1 MAKKRT
7 AHKAPRGG
15 TYIGLTD
22 GEREAVARRLGVIL
36 ADEVLLYIKTR
47 NFHWNVVGKDFSE
60 LHKFFEAQ
68 YEALDEVF
76 DDVAERMRALGE
88 RAPGS
93 MAEFQALARL
103 SEKSGA
109 ATAASDMLGALL
121 DDHETLIRAL
131 RNDIVAIGKT
141 ADVGTEDFLTGLLEN
156 HEKMAWMLRAY
167 HG

>member
-7 AHKAPRGG
+7 ARKAPRGG

-76 DDVAERMRALGE
+76 DDVAERIRSLGG

-93 MAEFQALARL
+93 MREFLALSRL
-103 SEKSGA
+103 KEHDGA
-109 ATAASDMLGALL
+109 VAHAHEMVGALL
-121 DDHETLIRAL
+121 ADHEAT
-131 RNDIVAIGKT
+131 V
-141 ADVGTEDFLTGLLEN
+141 
-156 HEKMAWMLRAY
+156 
-167 HG
+167 